1 MDFASVT
8 LRRLG
13 SEVAAE
19 SEAALESNIIEF
31 CALGFNVDRFKGYA
45 TSNWQIDRV
54 WERPGKKCQK
64 DETKFFQNKPN
75 SIQFLAKRKNERKL
89 AIVYT
94 NTYPSMC
101 GL

>member
-1 MDFASVT
+1 MT

-31 CALGFNVDRFKGYA
+31 CALGFTVDRFKGYA

-54 WERPGKKCQK
+54 
-64 DETKFFQNKPN
+64 
-75 SIQFLAKRKNERKL
+75 
-89 AIVYT
+89 
-94 NTYPSMC
+94 
-101 GL
+101 

>member
-1 MDFASVT
+1 MT

-31 CALGFNVDRFKGYA
+31 CALGFTVDRFKGYA

-54 WERPGKKCQK
+54 WERPSKKMLK
-64 DETKFFQNKPN
+64 
-75 SIQFLAKRKNERKL
+75 
-89 AIVYT
+89 
-94 NTYPSMC
+94 
-101 GL
+101 G

>member
-31 CALGFNVDRFKGYA
+31 CALGFTVDRFKGYA

-54 WERPGKKCQK
+54 WKGQEKKCKK
-64 DETKFFQNKPN
+64 DETKNLPKKKTI
-75 SIQFLAKRKNERKL
+75 SI
-89 AIVYT
+89 
-94 NTYPSMC
+94 
-101 GL
+101 